1 MPDET
6 NCLHAGYTPK
16 SGESGV
22 MPIVLLRPLPQE
34 GEIWQHFKNKQYRIV
49 TLAIHSETDELQV
62 VYKALY
68 GEGKTYVRPLAMFMN
83 EVDSVKY
90 PNVQQKYRFVH
101 LEKK

>member
-6 NCLHAGYTPK
+6 NCLHSGYAPK
-16 SGESGV
+16 RGESGAL
-22 MPIVLLRPLPQE
+22 PAALLRPLPQE